1 MRRTFHTITEQDN
14 SDTIAENIVHRE
26 REVYHYDL
34 NIENYEALLQTLPTE
49 DWPEHLVQYQGKTAD
64 QIPDEY
70 DYICNQLNY
79 RDRVRG
85 LLKTERQELAKAE
98 AVLNVLLEKIP
109 ENERETKIA
118 AALQRIKAREGV

>member
-70 DYICNQLNY
+70 DDICNQLNY
-79 RDRVRG
+79 RDRVRR
-85 LLKTERQELAKAE
+85 LLKTEKQELAKAE

-118 AALQRIKAREGV
+118 AALQGIKAREGV

>member
-26 REVYHYDL
+26 REVYQYDL
-34 NIENYEALLQTLPTE
+34 NIENYEALLETLPKD

-70 DYICNQLNY
+70 DEICNQLNY
-79 RDRVRG
+79 RDRVRR

-98 AVLNVLLEKIP
+98 AILNVLLEKIP
-109 ENERETKIA
+109 ENGRAAKIA
-118 AALQRIKAREGV
+118 AALQRILAREGQ

>member
-14 SDTIAENIVHRE
+14 SDTITENIVHRE
-26 REVYHYDL
+26 REVYQYDL
-34 NIENYEALLQTLPTE
+34 NIENYESLLETLPKE

-70 DYICNQLNY
+70 DEICNQLNY
-79 RDRVRG
+79 RDRVRR

-98 AVLNVLLEKIP
+98 AILNVLLEKIP
-109 ENERETKIA
+109 ENGRAAKIA
-118 AALQRIKAREGV
+118 AALQRIRAREGQ